1 MQIVYIQ
8 YYKTKPIEDGTKQRP
23 HKVPLLLQ
31 IRLPDFA
38 QFEGQNGARREQSL
52 KEVPFVMP
60 FTIEIIIYVQC
71 LNMIKRV
78 QKHVSP
84 FHARSGVFSPGEF
97 DPPSSSAE
105 GVFFLKFC
113 KKKHHDLQVCIPKI
127 SKLCI

>member
-1 MQIVYIQ
+1 MLSRSYI
-8 YYKTKPIEDGTKQRP
+8 YSITKQNQMDDGSKQRP

-38 QFEGQNGARREQSL
+38 QFEGQNGARREQNQ

-60 FTIEIIIYVQC
+60 FTIGIIIYVRC
-71 LNMIKRV
+71 LNNMIKIV

-105 GVFFLKFC
+105 VFFLKFC
-113 KKKHHDLQVCIPKI
+113 KKTP
-127 SKLCI
+127 